1 MRMGEGGGATTSVRS
16 DAAEAAVFGRAIAA
30 AVNHEIM
37 KQKRA
42 GGKLWMPGR
51 GVI

>member
-1 MRMGEGGGATTSVRS
+1 MGEGGGGATTSVRS
-16 DAAEAAVFGRAIAA
+16 DRAEAAEFGRAIAS

-42 GGKLWMPGR
+42 GGKLWMPGK
-51 GVI
+51 GIS